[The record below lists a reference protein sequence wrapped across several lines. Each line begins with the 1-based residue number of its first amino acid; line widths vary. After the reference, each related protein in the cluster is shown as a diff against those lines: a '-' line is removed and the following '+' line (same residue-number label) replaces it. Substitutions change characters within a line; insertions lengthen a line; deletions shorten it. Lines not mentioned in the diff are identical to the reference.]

1 MYMLIYIYLSLAL
14 NLCLGKILKMGR
26 AKHEHLWIHVT
37 EVENGRK
44 WICKHCNVKF
54 SGGASRIQTHLG
66 LGGKGG
72 GGIRRCS
79 DYHANEGIHN
89 MASTSVVVNRVY
101 STQDQGK

>member
-1 MYMLIYIYLSLAL
+1 VAKEEAALGDAPIIML
-14 NLCLGKILKMGR
+14 MM
-26 AKHEHLWIHVT
+26 EFTTWHLLI
-37 EVENGRK
+37 E
-44 WICKHCNVKF
+44 
-54 SGGASRIQTHLG
+54 AHLR